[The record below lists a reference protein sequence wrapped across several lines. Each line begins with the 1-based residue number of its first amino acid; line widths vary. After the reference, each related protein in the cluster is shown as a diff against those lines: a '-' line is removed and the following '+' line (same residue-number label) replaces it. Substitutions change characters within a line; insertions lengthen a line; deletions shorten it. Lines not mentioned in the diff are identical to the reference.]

1 PNLQTQATTAS
12 WRFRNSRS

>member
-12 WRFRNSRS
+12 